1 MLFQKIFEIAQ
12 DATLAMTFSANREA
26 GTLIVTVVP
35 KAVGDNPNPA
45 LHQPLQF
52 EATPEE
58 LDSGFADA
66 LGSYEVSRKS
76 LADALKDTQAVIDAA
91 KKDATSKAAKAV
103 KGAAGKSAATPA
115 ATPVS
120 VKVTEP
126 AATAASEADESN
138 SASAENLF
146 E

>member
-58 LDSGFADA
+58 LDSGFTDA